1 MNSFFYLIPFLILS
15 CVGPV
20 ERLYPLLDSTN
31 SHTIYVVNHGWHTGI
46 IIDRQQAESRLVALK
61 SDFLRDRYLE
71 IGWGDAEFYQSG
83 GNNSSYG
90 FSALFWPTDSVMH
103 VVGFSKAPKMNFL
116 FNELIELKIS
126 ETGFRNLLEFIN
138 NSFTLSDKG
147 IPLKITSGLY
157 GRSWFFKSTHSY
169 HMFFTC
175 NHWSA
180 EAIRKTGFPI
190 STFYAVTAGNIM
202 FQLKRG
208 AQ

>member
-103 VVGFSKAPKMNFL
+103 VVGFSKAPKTNFL
-116 FNELIELKIS
+116 FSELIELKIS

-190 STFYAVTAGNIM
+190 STFYAATAGNVM

>member
-20 ERLYPLLDSTN
+20 EKLYPPLESTK

-61 SDFLRDRYLE
+61 SEFLRDRYLE

-103 VVGFSKAPKMNFL
+103 VVGFSKAPKTNFL
-116 FNELIELKIS
+116 FSELIELKIS

-147 IPLKITSGLY
+147 IPLKITPGLY